1 MTCGAQQLKAKLQNE
16 PNGWL
21 ARPLSSSTWKHW
33 YLCMHQT
40 TQASGVYCNENT
52 LANTNMYFVSIRSVQ
67 ATQLMF
73 HLSVEGIQWQKVHS
87 QWDCVS
93 LNIANSECAQT
104 LKLLVASDSFRSFFF
119 FLKCKIWNTPQML
132 HNNPHMHGVRGLGLV
147 DLRSLRWTPALIDI
161 KIYVFADSHLLSRH
175 SNLNR
180 SCTNDCH
187 QRKFVLCQWYCFWL
201 EPIRHTLHST
211 PPGR

>member
-21 ARPLSSSTWKHW
+21 DRPLSSSTWKHW

-67 ATQLMF
+67 ATQWMF

-104 LKLLVASDSFRSFFF
+104 LKLLVASDGFRSFFF
-119 FLKCKIWNTPQML
+119 LFSWN
-132 HNNPHMHGVRGLGLV
+132 
-147 DLRSLRWTPALIDI
+147 A
-161 KIYVFADSHLLSRH
+161 
-175 SNLNR
+175 
-180 SCTNDCH
+180 
-187 QRKFVLCQWYCFWL
+187 KFG
-201 EPIRHTLHST
+201 TLHKCFITIHTCMVSKAWDWWT
-211 PPGR
+211 WGLSDELLLWLT